1 MVIWA
6 TLLPLICPRGLY
18 TPPYSKRIDRKL
30 VCIVLAIFEMI
41 LLHAYTCGK
50 SGAHVLK
57 TLKWHYSGGGK
68 IYEIFPFGTSL
79 NKLIHTLK
87 CLTQETTWTQNSS
100 WHELQIGVFESLFV
114 ISCDLLA
121 LFLCDSCM
129 SHVKF
134 LHVNNEI
141 QVLVASRMS
150 LATIVD
156 RIRSKFYIIK
166 CYISSLLD
174 RS

>member
-1 MVIWA
+1 MDRILAILTPSPLCRHFYFLSVVVIWA

-79 NKLIHTLK
+79 NKLIHTLNVLDSGDDMDPK
-87 CLTQETTWTQNSS
+87 LKLTWAPN
-100 WHELQIGVFESLFV
+100 WCFW
-114 ISCDLLA
+114 
-121 LFLCDSCM
+121 
-129 SHVKF
+129 
-134 LHVNNEI
+134 
-141 QVLVASRMS
+141 VLV
-150 LATIVD
+150 
-156 RIRSKFYIIK
+156 
-166 CYISSLLD
+166 CHLLW
-174 RS
+174 SFGFVFMWFMHEPC